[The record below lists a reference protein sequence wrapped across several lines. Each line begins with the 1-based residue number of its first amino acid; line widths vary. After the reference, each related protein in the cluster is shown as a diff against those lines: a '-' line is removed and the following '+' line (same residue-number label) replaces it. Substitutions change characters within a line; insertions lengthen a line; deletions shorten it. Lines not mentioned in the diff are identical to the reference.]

1 MSIRLRLTLWY
12 VGLLALLLIV
22 FGAALYA
29 TVAVTSYQE
38 VDRQLFQRAND
49 IQASLATALM
59 LQEDPW
65 EVFRRGGVYLPDAD
79 VFATAEIFVQLA
91 RLDGTS
97 FNHSANLGSQ
107 QLVFPQEQLER
118 AKRGEAIL
126 SDFSVNGTRLRALVS
141 PITTRAGQVV
151 GFIQLAQPMR
161 TVDNTLRGLGTLI
174 VIIIAAGLAT
184 ATLGGWLIAGNVLSP
199 IDRVTLTAQKIS
211 RARDLGRRI
220 DTPKTMDEI
229 GRLALTFNEM
239 LARIEELFRVQQRF
253 VADVSHELRS
263 PLTAVRGNLD
273 LLKRGAA
280 DDPAE
285 RAQMIAAMDSE
296 IARMSRMV
304 SDLLLLARQDAGIPI
319 AKHPLELDTLL
330 LEVYRQ
336 AQLTARG
343 VKVVLGAEDQVIIVG
358 DRDRLK
364 QVLLN
369 LVDNAI
375 KYTPQGG
382 QVTLGLTQD
391 DAWAQIFVR
400 DTGIGIAPDHI
411 PNLFDRFYRVDKARS
426 RDAGGTG
433 LGLAI
438 AKSVIDAHNGK
449 IQVESQVGQG
459 STFTVWLP
467 LPETKNAATTVAPTP
482 TTRLALNEN

>member
-29 TVAVTSYQE
+29 TVAITSYQE
-38 VDRQLFQRAND
+38 VDRQLLQRAND

-91 RLDGTS
+91 RIDGSS
-97 FNHSANLGSQ
+97 FNHSANLGNQ
-107 QLVFPQEQLER
+107 QLIFPQAQLER
-118 AKRGEAIL
+118 AKRGEAVL
-126 SDFSVNGTRLRALVS
+126 SDFTVNGTRLRAFVS

-184 ATLGGWLIAGNVLSP
+184 ATIGGWIIAGNILSP
-199 IDRVTLTAQKIS
+199 IDRVTLTAQNIT

-253 VADVSHELRS
+253 VA
-263 PLTAVRGNLD
+263 
-273 LLKRGAA
+273 
-280 DDPAE
+280 
-285 RAQMIAAMDSE
+285 
-296 IARMSRMV
+296 
-304 SDLLLLARQDAGIPI
+304 
-319 AKHPLELDTLL
+319 
-330 LEVYRQ
+330 
-336 AQLTARG
+336 
-343 VKVVLGAEDQVIIVG
+343 
-358 DRDRLK
+358 
-364 QVLLN
+364 
-369 LVDNAI
+369 
-375 KYTPQGG
+375 
-382 QVTLGLTQD
+382 
-391 DAWAQIFVR
+391 
-400 DTGIGIAPDHI
+400 
-411 PNLFDRFYRVDKARS
+411 
-426 RDAGGTG
+426 
-433 LGLAI
+433 
-438 AKSVIDAHNGK
+438 
-449 IQVESQVGQG
+449 
-459 STFTVWLP
+459 
-467 LPETKNAATTVAPTP
+467 
-482 TTRLALNEN
+482 